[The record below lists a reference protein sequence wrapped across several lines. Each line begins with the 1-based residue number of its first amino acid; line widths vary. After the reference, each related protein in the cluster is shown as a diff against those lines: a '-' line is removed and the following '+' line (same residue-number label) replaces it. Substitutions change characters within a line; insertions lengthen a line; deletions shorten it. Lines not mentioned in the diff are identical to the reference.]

1 MHQNHHGFEL
11 CATALGSWDSDS
23 AVPLHTRV
31 LRPERRRQNAQ
42 LLAVKLGNEEEESR
56 VCFFTLSVT
65 QGHTGSAS

>member
-11 CATALGSWDSDS
+11 CATALGLCCPS
-23 AVPLHTRV
+23 PHTGAEVRK
-31 LRPERRRQNAQ
+31 EEAKCST
-42 LLAVKLGNEEEESR
+42 AGCKTGENEEEESR